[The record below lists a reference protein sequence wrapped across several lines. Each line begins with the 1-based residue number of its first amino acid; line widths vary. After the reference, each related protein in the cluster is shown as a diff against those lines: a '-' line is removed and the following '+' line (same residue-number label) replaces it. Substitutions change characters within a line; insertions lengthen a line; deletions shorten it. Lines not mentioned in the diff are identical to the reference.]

1 MQQNTNQYARYLS
14 IAFGIILISAII
26 MYFFPQPGDV
36 KWLTLNKALEQS
48 VTQNKPVL
56 LYPYQKLASKN
67 KIANK
72 AIYSNDTVVKF
83 IYDNFIPAGIN
94 LDNKADAESAKSK
107 YLVGNG
113 NYSIV
118 LDKYGRGIAFLDNS
132 WSAGVFRE
140 FAKELLKYNYFKFDD
155 FEVAKSN
162 AVITGKKLL
171 VFVTNNYFQNISI
184 NEKLKNE
191 KLMTYIN
198 EKFIPSAMMTYV
210 KGDLELIKLYFDE
223 EETLRI
229 DFSMNTGTG
238 INQFTTDPASTVL
251 VINSD
256 DSLMGKIELEQDT
269 DLKKELEKILN
280 KKE

>member
-1 MQQNTNQYARYLS
+1 
-14 IAFGIILISAII
+14 
-26 MYFFPQPGDV
+26 
-36 KWLTLNKALEQS
+36 
-48 VTQNKPVL
+48 
-56 LYPYQKLASKN
+56 
-67 KIANK
+67 
-72 AIYSNDTVVKF
+72 
-83 IYDNFIPAGIN
+83 
-94 LDNKADAESAKSK
+94 
-107 YLVGNG
+107 
-113 NYSIV
+113 
-118 LDKYGRGIAFLDNS
+118 
-132 WSAGVFRE
+132 
-140 FAKELLKYNYFKFDD
+140 
-155 FEVAKSN
+155 
-162 AVITGKKLL
+162 
-171 VFVTNNYFQNISI
+171 
-184 NEKLKNE
+184 
-191 KLMTYIN
+191 MTYIN